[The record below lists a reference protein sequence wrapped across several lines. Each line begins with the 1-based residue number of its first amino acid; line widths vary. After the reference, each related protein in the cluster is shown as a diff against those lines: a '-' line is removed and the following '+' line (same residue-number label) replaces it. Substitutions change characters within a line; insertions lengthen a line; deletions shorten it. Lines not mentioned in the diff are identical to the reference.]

1 MKDYTYSY
9 NQKSNSEEL
18 VVIVHGG
25 GEGIESDFIQKIK
38 NVYNKHTTLLIQMP
52 FFDRGEEG
60 TTTKTFDEEIKT
72 IEDIFST
79 VNIEQFKKISFIGKS
94 IGGHILLKF
103 IYKHYLKIKKFNPS
117 IQILGVLVDLI
128 KFELD
133 KPLKIRF
140 IQGTNDK
147 YGSIEDVIKLI
158 KNSQSPDISLVR
170 IEGGDHSYRDMNKK
184 PIYQDEVIQNLET
197 LEKLLTN
204 KAN

>member
-38 NVYNKHTTLLIQMP
+38 NVYKQHSTLLIQMP

-60 TTTKTFDEEIKT
+60 TSTKTFDEEIKT
-72 IEDIFST
+72 FEDIFST
-79 VNIEQFKKISFIGKS
+79 INIDQFNKISFIGKS
-94 IGGHILLKF
+94 IGGHVLLKY
-103 IYKHYLKIKKFNPS
+103 IYKHYFEIQKFNPS

-128 KFELD
+128 KLELD

-158 KNSQSPDISLVR
+158 KSSQSPDISLLR
-170 IEGGDHSYRDMNKK
+170 IEGGDHSYRDSNKK
-184 PIYQDEVIQNLET
+184 PIFQDVVIDNLV
-197 LEKLLTN
+197 LLQKLLTN